1 MQQEKHRREPPDQQF
16 THFHTQG
23 SSRVHAG
30 NSYVEQQNVYY
41 ASQQTSTSASSKLQD
56 ALAFPEMGLRSV
68 NIPYAQPQTCG
79 WLFESAEYKRWL
91 DPSCQSKHHGV
102 LWLKGKPGAGKSTL
116 MKAALRHARAIQSPG
131 KLASFFFNAR
141 GQGLEKSTEGMYRA
155 LLHQVVLEVETLPD
169 LVEPAMLAI
178 FEKKGW
184 PLDLL
189 KDLFRET
196 LLWFG
201 VREGLVCYIDALDE
215 CDEDAIRDM
224 LALFEELAASA
235 TSDHLGFSVCFASRH
250 YPNIKV
256 DYREEIVLDDIK
268 AHHDDISI
276 YVQRRLKVHNVLQR
290 HELAN
295 EIMQTSS
302 GVFMWVVLVVA
313 ILNKFDDRGDV
324 HSLRA
329 RLREIPPTLQEL
341 FDDIVSRDGTNENLV
356 PIIQWTLF
364 AGRPMGAAELYHAV
378 MVSTNQLE
386 TTTLQL
392 DDELMNGRALH
403 NFILASSKGFL
414 QVEGSNP
421 DGPYERDAS
430 YEFFH
435 ESVREYF
442 LAYGLKRL
450 DPDLETDPI
459 GASHTRLARS
469 CAAYIDL
476 FPTGFSTAEGS
487 PDIWTDRWS
496 SYPFLKYV
504 NDYGF
509 LYHADEAAA
518 RGDLTNDFYAGF
530 SLDKWWMLRPLSQ
543 PLRKREPLQ
552 ARYFKDDLTEPLHSS
567 TQSPSKRV
575 HWRERDLVFSSEVPG
590 TKSRMST
597 MRRGATLLHIL
608 VDCGFVNLVQRELNS
623 HAMDGSPSTP
633 DYVNAQCGRLGTALH
648 IAVHHGDTKIIRLL
662 LAAGADRN
670 VQCKVL
676 GTPKEYAASL
686 FDNRAIHA
694 LRERRTGTTSNDAS
708 VSGRA
713 TEAERRSARAAAFSR
728 SQESQRS
735 VSPSFPNTKP
745 PEIRNSYDDG
755 NR

>member
-476 FPTGFSTAEGS
+476 FPTLCSTVHG
-487 PDIWTDRWS
+487 DLNTWTFPWP
-496 SYPFLKYV
+496 SYPFLEYV
-504 NDYGF
+504 NDHGF
-509 LYHADEAAA
+509 FYHADEAAA
-518 RGDLTNDFYAGF
+518 RGDLPNDIYAEF
-530 SLDKWWMLRPLSQ
+530 PMDKWWTLRMDGL
-543 PLRKREPLQ
+543 
-552 ARYFKDDLTEPLHSS
+552 DDCTEQLHSLS
-567 TQSPSKRV
+567 HSSSKRGR
-575 HWRERDLVFSSEVPG
+575 WRDLMDFNTESLRIE
-590 TKSRMST
+590 SRMFA
-597 MRRGATLLHIL
+597 MQCNATLLHIF
-608 VDCGFVNLVQRELNS
+608 VDCGFANLVQRELNS
-623 HAMDGSPSTP
+623 YATERSPPTWN
-633 DYVNAQCGRLGTALH
+633 YVNASCGLLGTALH
-648 IAVHHGDTKIIRLL
+648 IAVQHGDTRIIHLL

-670 VQCKVL
+670 IQCRDL

-686 FDNRAIHA
+686 NDSRTIHA
-694 LRERRTGTTSNDAS
+694 LSERRTSNTSNGTS
-708 VSGRA
+708 A
-713 TEAERRSARAAAFSR
+713 TS
-728 SQESQRS
+728 
-735 VSPSFPNTKP
+735 
-745 PEIRNSYDDG
+745 
-755 NR
+755 